1 MQDADL
7 VDAAHDAPHL
17 RNRCP
22 CKTVCLAERL
32 EPPLNIERLDVF
44 GDFVSETRNGVG
56 AHDML
61 HVTDGVRRFRAH
73 QIPPE
78 SGLGITLRRKG
89 ESTTYRTAGR
99 FHSIC

>member
-1 MQDADL
+1 MQNGILLDVLVQDADF
-7 VDAAHDAPHL
+7 VDAAHHTPHL

-44 GDFVSETRNGVG
+44 RDFVSETRNEVG

-61 HVTDGVRRFRAH
+61 HVTDGVLRFRAH
-73 QIPPE
+73 RIHPE
-78 SGLGITLRRKG
+78 IGLEVMLRKKV
-89 ESTTYRTAGR
+89 E
-99 FHSIC
+99 